1 MSREGF
7 WPITSSVDWCENNYV
22 HSHYIAEFWNSVSSI
37 AMIILGEVG
46 ARINPCHSF
55 RFKLAFRL
63 ISIVGAG
70 SFLFHGTLTSQMQ
83 ALDEVPMVWTAITLL
98 DPLMEINFGRQGKWL
113 HIAQVLCAIICTLA
127 VTIAKGTLQFIFFHL
142 SFGLLEIALLILM
155 GRIYIKKKASH
166 PAVKH
171 LFEQGVKIYA
181 MGVAVWLIDMH
192 FCDYMNGS
200 FLPFNPQFHALWH
213 ILASTGL
220 YFLVTLI
227 LYNWHYEKGT
237 KCRIEYRY
245 GGLVPVVVKDY
256 KN

>member
-22 HSHYIAEFWNSVSSI
+22 HSHYIADI

>member
-1 MSREGF
+1 MSQEGF
-7 WPITSSVDWCENNYV
+7 WPITSSVDWCESNYV

-46 ARINPCHSF
+46 ARINPCNSF

-63 ISIVGAG
+63 ISVVGTG

-98 DPLMEINFGRQGKWL
+98 HPLIETNFGRQGIWL
-113 HIAQVLCAIICTLA
+113 PITQVICAIFCTLA
-127 VTIAKGTLQFIFFHL
+127 VTVAKGTLQFIFFHIT
-142 SFGLLEIALLILM
+142 FGLLEIALLVLM
-155 GRIYIKKKASH
+155 SRIYFKKGASH

-171 LFEQGVKIYA
+171 LFERGIMIYA
-181 MGVAVWLIDMH
+181 LGVIVWLVDMH
-192 FCDYMNGS
+192 FCDYVNS
-200 FLPFNPQFHALWH
+200 PFLPFNPQLHAFWH
-213 ILASTGL
+213 IFASTGL

-227 LYNWHYEKGT
+227 LYNWYYENGT
-237 KCRIEYRY
+237 KCKIEYRY
-245 GGLVPVVVKDY
+245 GGIVPVIVKDY